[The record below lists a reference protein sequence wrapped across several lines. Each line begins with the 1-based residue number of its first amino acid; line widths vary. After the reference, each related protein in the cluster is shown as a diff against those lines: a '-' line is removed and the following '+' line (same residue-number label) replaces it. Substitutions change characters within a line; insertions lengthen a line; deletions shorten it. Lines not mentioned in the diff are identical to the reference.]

1 MGAWAPLSCPGQRGS
16 WRILAAA
23 RDYCRY
29 ARLMW
34 SLSIRIEGHP
44 HSMIVCHVRGLAQ
57 GQSWELINQERDKPM
72 RAKTRRAFT
81 LIELLVVIS
90 IIAVLIALLLP
101 AVQSAREAARRSQCS
116 NNLKQIALALHNY
129 HTALNSFPPG
139 GVYTAYSIGYNIG
152 WGSWSAQALLL
163 NYLEQRPCTIRPTLA
178 GWGVAQG
185 FPTNS
190 TVTETLLS
198 VFVCPSDGISPVKAN
213 GTWGSA
219 ASLSCWQWT
228 GTTNNYLASL
238 GTTTGYG
245 GLGSDG
251 TGVFTQ
257 GGKVFG
263 VQSIT
268 DGSSNTIAFGES
280 LVGDGTIE
288 TVKWRDGPVLAQKG
302 QATALYDISTNPN
315 GVTADLIACAQGL
328 LTQTNPGAGSQNQK
342 GFRWSQSD
350 GGFGLFNTIV
360 PPNSPQYP
368 FAWCAMGRANSNASD
383 GPYQCTSSN
392 HPGGCNFAFCDGSVR
407 FLKSSIAIK
416 TYWALGTKANGEV
429 VSADS
434 Y

>member
-1 MGAWAPLSCPGQRGS
+1 
-16 WRILAAA
+16 
-23 RDYCRY
+23 
-29 ARLMW
+29 
-34 SLSIRIEGHP
+34 
-44 HSMIVCHVRGLAQ
+44 MIVCHVRGLAQ
-57 GQSWELINQERDKPM
+57 GQSCALINQERSKLM
-72 RAKTRRAFT
+72 RANTRRAFT
-81 LIELLVVIS
+81 LIELLVVIA

-116 NNLKQIALALHNY
+116 NNLKQLALAMHNY

-163 NYLEQRPCTIRPTLA
+163 NYLEQAPLYNAANFSWVGCCS
-178 GWGVAQG
+178 QG
-185 FPTNS
+185 FPMNS

-198 VFVCPSDGISPVKAN
+198 VFVCPSDGISPVKAS

-238 GTTTGYG
+238 GTTTAYG
-245 GLGSDG
+245 GLGSNG

-263 VQSIT
+263 MQSVT

-288 TVKWRDGPVLAQKG
+288 TVKWRDGPIVAQQG
-302 QATALYDISTNPN
+302 QAVALYDISTNPN
-315 GVTADLIACAQGL
+315 GVIADLTACALGL
-328 LTQTNPGAGSQNQK
+328 QTQNSATAGTQNQK

-360 PPNSPQYP
+360 PPNSAQYP
-368 FAWCAMGRANSNASD
+368 FAWCAMGRSSGSNASD

-407 FLKSSIAIK
+407 FLKSSIGIK

-429 VSADS
+429 VSSDS